1 MKAGTQVDKLADLTG
16 KPVVSTTGTT
26 NFQVH
31 APLNEEKKLGIEL
44 LGAKDHAES
53 ALMVADRPRGRLRD
67 GRHPALQPRASAKN
81 PADYVISTEPM
92 SVEPYGIVL
101 RRDDPAFQR
110 AVGKALVDLFQSGE
124 IVRVYDKW
132 FTKPIPPK
140 GLTLALPMSAQL
152 SRVIAQPTSSGDP
165 AAYR

>member
-1 MKAGTQVDKLADLTG
+1 MNWTILPA
-16 KPVVSTTGTT
+16 S
-26 NFQVH
+26 
-31 APLNEEKKLGIEL
+31 
-44 LGAKDHAES
+44 DHAE
-53 ALMVADRPRGRLRD
+53 AFAMVEAG
-67 GRHPALQPRASAKN
+67 RASAFFMDDILLYSLVARAKN
-81 PADYVISTEPM
+81 PGDYVISTEPM

-101 RRDDPAFQR
+101 RRDDPGFQR